1 MRAYATPIP
10 EGGTLMKYETL
21 CNTVIEGV
29 GGKDNVIDVSHCIT
43 RLRFH
48 LKDVSKA
55 DTEGLKATKGVIDVI
70 EAGGQ
75 YQVVVGPQVEGIYND
90 LLAIGGFTAQA
101 AIDVNEDGDLTNEK
115 SDPFSKLLDLISS
128 IFQPILG
135 VLMAGGFIVSMLSL
149 ITTFAPEFKGTT
161 TYTVLYATGYAAFQF
176 FPIIVAW
183 SAGQKFGLKPVLSM
197 AIGGILIYPDLI
209 TLVSGE
215 PTGVLFEGNK
225 LLQANVYGN
234 VFGIPLVLLNY
245 YLQVLPSIPIIWFA
259 SKVHKFFEGILP
271 ELIRGIFSNVFTL
284 VISGLAGLLV
294 IGPVTTILANAV
306 AVGIQSFLAISPILA
321 GFVVGTFWSLLVM
334 FGLHWGII
342 PLWFTEMSAVG
353 YSTLNPL
360 NFAGCGAIMGA
371 CIGMVIKCKDADENS
386 SLNIPALISSFFG
399 VAEPALYGILIPR
412 KKLMWATI
420 LGSGVG
426 GAIAGACGAKW
437 FNPGANGWLGLPCY
451 IDPVN
456 GIDKGFIGLAVGG
469 LIATAIAIAAA
480 LVLDYRTDAE
490 VAREKAAA

>member
-1 MRAYATPIP
+1 M
-10 EGGTLMKYETL
+10 GKYEEL
-21 CNTVIEGV
+21 NAAIFKGV
-29 GGKDNVIDVSHCIT
+29 GGLDNISSLSHCVT
-43 RLRFH
+43 RLRFR
-48 LKDVSKA
+48 LKDESIC
-55 DTEGLKATKGVIDVI
+55 DTEGLKATKGVIDVVQQ
-70 EAGGQ
+70 GGQ
-75 YQVVVGPQVEGIYND
+75 YQVVVGPMVEGIYNEF
-90 LLAIGGFTAQA
+90 IETYPVNQGGEVAADPAETAA
-101 AIDVNEDGDLTNEK
+101 DKKKT
-115 SDPFSKLLDLISS
+115 DPFSALLGTISE

-135 VLMAGGFIVSMLSL
+135 VLMAGGFIVSILSL
-149 ITTFAPEFKGTT
+149 ICAFAPEFKGTT

-183 SAGQKFGLKPVLSM
+183 AAGQKFGLKPVLSM

-209 TLVSGE
+209 TLVGGD
-215 PTGVLFEGNK
+215 PTGVLFEGNP
-225 LLQANVYGN
+225 LLQANVYGD

-259 SKVHKFFEGILP
+259 AKVHKFFEGCLP
-271 ELIRGIFSNVFTL
+271 ELIRGIFANVFTL
-284 VISGLAGLLV
+284 VLSGLAGLLI

-306 AVGIQSFLAISPILA
+306 AMGIQAFLAISPALA

-371 CIGMVIKCKDADENS
+371 CIGMVIKCKDKELNT
-386 SLNIPALISSFFG
+386 SLHIPALISSIFG

-412 KKLMWATI
+412 KKLMWATFI
-420 LGSGVG
+420 GSGIG

-437 FNPGANGWLGLPCY
+437 FTPGANGWLGLPCY

-469 LIATAIAIAAA
+469 VIATLVAIAAVF
-480 LVLDYRTDAE
+480 VLGTKTDAE
-490 VAREKAAA
+490 AEAEKAAA

>member
-1 MRAYATPIP
+1 
-10 EGGTLMKYETL
+10 MKYETL
-21 CNTVIEGV
+21 CNQVIEGV
-29 GGKDNVIDVSHCIT
+29 GGKDNVVDVSHCVT

-48 LKDVSKA
+48 LKDVEKA

-70 EAGGQ
+70 QAGGQ

-90 LLAIGGFTAQA
+90 LLEIGGFSAQA
-101 AIDVNEDGDLTNEK
+101 ALDINEDAHLTDEK
-115 SDPFSKLLDLISS
+115 TDPFSKLLGLISS

-135 VLMAGGFIVSMLSL
+135 VLMAGGFIVSILSL
-149 ITTFAPEFKGTT
+149 ICAFYPEFKGTT

-183 SAGQKFGLKPVLSM
+183 SAGQRFGLKPVLSM
-197 AIGGILIYPDLI
+197 AIGAVLIYPDLVAM
-209 TLVSGE
+209 TSGE
-215 PTGVLFEGNK
+215 PTSILFEGNS
-225 LLQANVYGN
+225 LLQANVYGD

-245 YLQVLPSIPIIWFA
+245 YLQVIPSIPIIWFA
-259 SKVHKFFEGILP
+259 SKVHKFFEGVLP
-271 ELIRGIFSNVFTL
+271 ELIRGIFANVFTM
-284 VISGLAGLLV
+284 VISSLAGLLI
-294 IGPVTTILANAV
+294 IGPITTILANAV
-306 AVGIQSFLAISPILA
+306 AVGIQSFLAISPALA

-371 CIGMVIKCKDADENS
+371 CIGMVIKCKDKELNT
-386 SLNIPALISSFFG
+386 SLHIPALISSVFG

-412 KKLMWATI
+412 KKLMWATFI
-420 LGSGVG
+420 GSGIG

-437 FNPGANGWLGLPCY
+437 FTPGANGWLGLPCY

-456 GIDKGFIGLAVGG
+456 GIDMGFIGLAVGG
-469 LIATAIAIAAA
+469 VIATVVAIAAVF
-480 LVLDYRTDAE
+480 VLGTKTDAE
-490 VAREKAAA
+490 AAAQKAA

>member
-1 MRAYATPIP
+1 
-10 EGGTLMKYETL
+10 MKYEAL
-21 CNTVIEGV
+21 CNAVIEGV

-48 LKDVSKA
+48 LKDASKA
-55 DTEGLKATKGVIDVI
+55 DTDGLKETKGVIDVV
-70 EAGGQ
+70 ESGGQ
-75 YQVVVGPQVEGIYND
+75 YQVVVGPMVEGIYND
-90 LLAIGGFTAQA
+90 LLEIGGFSAQA
-101 AIDVNEDGDLTNEK
+101 AIEVNEDPDLVDEK
-115 SDPFSKLLDLISS
+115 TDPFSKLLGLISS

-149 ITTFAPEFKGTT
+149 ICAFWPDFKATT
-161 TYTVLYATGYAAFQF
+161 TYTVIYGIGYAVFEF

-183 SAGQKFGLKPVLSM
+183 AAGQRFGVKPVLSM
-197 AIGGILIYPDLI
+197 AIGATLIYPDFI
-209 TLVSGE
+209 TMVSGD
-215 PTGVLFEGNK
+215 PTSVLFEGNP
-225 LLQANVYGN
+225 LLQASVYGD

-245 YLQVLPSIPIIWFA
+245 YVQVLPSIPIIWFA
-259 SKVHKFFEGILP
+259 SKVQKFFQGILP
-271 ELIRGIFSNVFTL
+271 ELIRGIFTNVFTL
-284 VISGLAGLLV
+284 LLASLAGLLV

-306 AVGIQSFLAISPILA
+306 AVGIQAFLGFSPILA

-371 CIGMVIKCKDADENS
+371 CIGMVIKCKDAETNS
-386 SLNIPALISSFFG
+386 SLNIPALISSIFG

-412 KKLMWATI
+412 KKLMWATFI
-420 LGSGVG
+420 ASGIG

-437 FNPGANGWLGLPCY
+437 YTPGANGWLGLPCY
-451 IDPVN
+451 IGPN
-456 GIDKGFIGLAVGG
+456 GIDMGFIGLLVGG
-469 LIATAIAIAAA
+469 LIATGVAIAAA
-480 LVLDYRTDAE
+480 LTMDPRTDAE
-490 VAREKAAA
+490 VAKAKAA